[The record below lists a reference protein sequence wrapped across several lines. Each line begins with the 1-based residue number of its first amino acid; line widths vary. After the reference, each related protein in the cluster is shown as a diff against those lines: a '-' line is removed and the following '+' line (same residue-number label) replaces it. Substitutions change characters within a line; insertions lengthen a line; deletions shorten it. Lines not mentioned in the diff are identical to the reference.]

1 MASAS
6 SQPLIWI
13 HALSKKLL
21 ALSTALRVL
30 KLSHSRFRSRMMLV
44 SARRTAVSISVNA
57 SLPLVT
63 SSLASRIRL
72 AALLT
77 ASSQC
82 PLLRVSHRLRI
93 WACARRIA
101 PSTIL
106 SASLLHSTWPLAPNK
121 RLDALLTA
129 LSLLR
134 LLKLKMLNS
143 QLNALSVRLELE
155 NSRESLLRWVVALL
169 MLLSLSLA
177 KPSSLDLRTH

>member
-6 SQPLIWI
+6 SQPLISI
-13 HALSKKLL
+13 LALSKKLL
-21 ALSTALRVL
+21 ALLTALREF
-30 KLSHSRFRSRMMLV
+30 KLSHSRLRSRMMLAF
-44 SARRTAVSISVNA
+44 ARRTAVSISVNA

-72 AALLT
+72 AVLLT
-77 ASSQC
+77 ASSQS
-82 PLLRVSHRLRI
+82 PLLRVLLRPRI

-106 SASLLHSTWPLAPNK
+106 SASLLHSIWLLAPSK

-134 LLKLKMLNS
+134 LLKLKMFNFL
-143 QLNALSVRLELE
+143 LNAIS
-155 NSRESLLRWVVALL
+155 A
-169 MLLSLSLA
+169 
-177 KPSSLDLRTH
+177 SLDITLSWEEL